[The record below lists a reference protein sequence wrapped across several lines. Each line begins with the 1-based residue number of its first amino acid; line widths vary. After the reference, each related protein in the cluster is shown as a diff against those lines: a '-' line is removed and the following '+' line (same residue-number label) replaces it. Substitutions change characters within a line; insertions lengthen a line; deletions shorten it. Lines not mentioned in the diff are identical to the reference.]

1 MIRAFI
7 FDIGNVILRFD
18 FNLALQRLAQHC
30 DPAAEAILELIEP
43 VKGAYEG
50 GRIGRQEFQSQV
62 RDILRYT
69 GSDADF
75 ISAWEDIFSENQP
88 MIELIET
95 LHAEY
100 PLYLLSNTSDI
111 HMDFIRDRYPIFSRF
126 TDGVYSYRVRASKPE
141 AEIYQIAIRQ
151 FDVNPAE
158 TYFIDDLAANIEAA
172 RAAGIVSHH
181 YHHDRHADLLGD
193 LHAHGALPIG
203 QRR

>member
-30 DPAAEAILELIEP
+30 DPAAEAILDLIEP
-43 VKGAYEG
+43 VKGAYES
-50 GRIGRQEFQSQV
+50 GRLSREEFQSQV
-62 RDILRYT
+62 RAILRYT

-88 MIELIET
+88 MIELIEA
-95 LHAEY
+95 LHGNY

-111 HMDFIRDRYPIFSRF
+111 HMDYIRERYPIFARF
-126 TDGVYSYRVRASKPE
+126 KDGVYSYRARASKPE
-141 AEIYQIAIRQ
+141 PEIYQIALQQ
-151 FDVNPAE
+151 FGVIPGE
-158 TYFIDDLAANIEAA
+158 TFFIDDLLANIETA

-181 YHHDRHADLLGD
+181 YHHDRHADLLAE
-193 LHAHGALPIG
+193 LRAHEALPEF
-203 QRR
+203 